1 MMNQKPPQKVRE
13 RFNKNY
19 FEKRAWEG
27 NTLVCGIDEVGR
39 SPLAGPLVTAAAIL
53 PIGKTHRLLKDS
65 KEMTHEERKRAER
78 WIKKH
83 CWYGYGIVHHRIIT
97 QHNIW
102 HATLIAMK
110 RALLNALAM
119 CPEKPSAI
127 LIDAMPLQLHDT
139 SCDIPVYYFNK
150 GEKRSS
156 SIAAASILAKEK
168 RDAMMRRMEKVF
180 PGYSFASN
188 KGYGTKVHRQAIKQ
202 IDLTIVHRASFVK
215 RFLTDSDEYEGQ
227 QSLFRSD

>member
-1 MMNQKPPQKVRE
+1 MNQKQPHRVRE

-19 FEKRAWEG
+19 FEKQAWEH

-53 PIGKTHRLLKDS
+53 PIGKTHFLLKDS
-65 KEMTHEERKRAER
+65 KEMTLQQRLKADK

-110 RALLNALAM
+110 RALL
-119 CPEKPSAI
+119 SAI
-127 LIDAMPLQLHDT
+127 AACPYKPVAILTDAMPLNLHDT
-139 SCDIPVYYFNK
+139 SYGDIQVYYFTK
-150 GEKRSS
+150 GEKKSS
-156 SIAAASILAKEK
+156 SIAAASILAKVK
-168 RDAMMRRMEKVF
+168 RDAMMCRMGKVF

-188 KGYGTKVHRQAIKQ
+188 KGYGTRVHRDAIKK

-215 RFLTDSDEYEGQ
+215 RFLSDSDEYEQ
-227 QSLFRSD
+227 QQGLFGSD